1 MTLGQKLARLR
12 VLEGHARGLRRELT
26 QNEVALGVRE
36 LGGQISQSYVSQL
49 ESGARMHMTSNTRL
63 LLSRFFR
70 VHPGHLVDDP
80 EQAAADAMLHIKP
93 RRELDDEI
101 DLWLIE
107 ASEQF
112 RRDPELSQALVQIAK
127 HEQSREC
134 LILLGAIVENKILI
148 QRLVEQLTP
157 PPATRKRRRP
167 GEVA

>member
-12 VLEGHARGLRRELT
+12 VLEGHARGLGRELT
-26 QNEVALGVRE
+26 QMEVAQGVRE

-49 ESGARMHMTSNTRL
+49 ESGARIHMTGTTRL
-63 LLSRFFR
+63 LLSRFFG

-80 EQAAADAMLHIKP
+80 DDAPGSHLLHIKP
-93 RRELDDEI
+93 RRELDDEV

-112 RRDPELSQALVQIAK
+112 RRDPELSRALVQIAK

-134 LILLGAIVENKILI
+134 LILLGAIVENKVLI
-148 QRLVEQLTP
+148 QRLVEQITP
-157 PPATRKRRRP
+157 PPAARKRRRP
-167 GEVA
+167 SDEA